1 MMIWKRKKNIC
12 FQILLVFSIGY
23 KIDIIFQIGTYQSSI
38 FELQNMKDRS
48 LVKITKDGYVNM
60 HKQLIDM
67 GQKIAMEQRS

>member
-1 MMIWKRKKNIC
+1 
-12 FQILLVFSIGY
+12 
-23 KIDIIFQIGTYQSSI
+23 
-38 FELQNMKDRS
+38 MKDRS